1 MARTHLTYDGPEPT
15 YDSVN
20 SSDCV
25 VLTSE
30 TFIHIYNGSELND
43 AVIIST
49 PESAPPYCKTNI
61 CEAGGELL
69 LGPFDM
75 DTYAP
80 TLIVSHTQTT
90 DVVMAI
96 LEISQSV
103 PAMPATIETILST
116 LTPTIRASRFIP
128 CITLSGTFSPAI
140 EIAAGRFNP
149 AIELTAGLFR
159 TSISLGA

>member
-15 YDSVN
+15 YDPVN

-25 VLTSE
+25 VLTPE
-30 TFIHIYNGSELND
+30 TFIHIYNSSEVND
-43 AVIIST
+43 VVIIST
-49 PESAPPYCKTNI
+49 PEGDPSYCKANT

-96 LEISQSV
+96 LEVTQSV
-103 PAMPATIETILST
+103 PATPVTVETILST

-128 CITLSGTFSPAI
+128 CITLSST
-140 EIAAGRFNP
+140 FNP

>member
-1 MARTHLTYDGPEPT
+1 MTRTHLTSDGPSPT
-15 YDSVN
+15 YDPVTT
-20 SSDCV
+20 SDCV
-25 VLTSE
+25 VVTPE
-30 TFIHIYNGSELND
+30 TFLHIYNGSELND

-49 PESAPPYCKTNI
+49 PEGAPYCQTSI

-80 TLIVSHTQTT
+80 TLLVGHTQTT

-96 LEISQSV
+96 LETTQSV
-103 PAMPATIETILST
+103 SAMPATIETILST

-140 EIAAGRFNP
+140 EIAAGMFNP